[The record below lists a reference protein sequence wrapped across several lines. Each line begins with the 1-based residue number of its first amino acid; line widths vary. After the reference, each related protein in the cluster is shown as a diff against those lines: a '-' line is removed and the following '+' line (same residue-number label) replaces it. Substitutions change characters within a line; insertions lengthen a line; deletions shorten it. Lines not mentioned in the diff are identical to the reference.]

1 VVGERPPRH
10 PRGDSDIANPGG
22 GEPAG
27 MDDSDARIEQRLALI
42 LVHKRSKY
50 DCIAA

>member
-10 PRGDSDIANPGG
+10 ARGDGDVANPGG
-22 GEPAG
+22 GEPARK
-27 MDDSDARIEQRLALI
+27 DNSDARIEQRLALI